1 MAWARLGRHDL
12 FDVINAGRL
21 KPKTAARQAGL
32 IKELTALEQ
41 IQRLLLKLSAKERRE
56 LRQLL
61 AE

>member
-1 MAWARLGRHDL
+1 M